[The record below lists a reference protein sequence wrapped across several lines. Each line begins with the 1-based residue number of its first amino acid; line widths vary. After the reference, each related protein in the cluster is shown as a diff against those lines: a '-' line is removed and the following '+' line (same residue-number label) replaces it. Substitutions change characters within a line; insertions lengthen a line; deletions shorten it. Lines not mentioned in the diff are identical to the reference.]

1 MPFCPVG
8 TGFTR
13 SYGAMLIVAKQV
25 AVVAPGIGDGNPGR
39 YHICAMRLLWLSL
52 IFVSQLAWAGND
64 EKVTVKVNG
73 KEARPLAEGLYL
85 KPGSYKAAPKV
96 AYKRADL
103 QSLDITAPTAGLE
116 GPADSLLVK
125 VSGMAGSIP
134 YYKVQQNVAPGGQAH
149 FDIAEGVRADYTPNG
164 KQQTLVGRLEIEVTP
179 LKRAN
184 TKGQYKGTITIE

>member
-1 MPFCPVG
+1 MPTAARV
-8 TGFTR
+8 
-13 SYGAMLIVAKQV
+13 MLIVAKQTL
-25 AVVAPGIGDGNPGR
+25 VVAPNVAFGSWCKG
-39 YHICAMRLLWLSL
+39 HICAMRLLWLSL
-52 IFVSQLAWAGND
+52 VLASQLAWAGND

-73 KEARPLAEGLYL
+73 KEARSLAEGLYL

-103 QSLDITAPTAGLE
+103 QSLDVTAPTAGLD
-116 GPADSLLVK
+116 GPADSLVVK
-125 VSGMAGSIP
+125 VSGMAGSVA

-149 FDIAEGVRADYTPNG
+149 FEVAEGVKADYTPNG
-164 KQQTLVGRLEIEVTP
+164 KQETLVGRLEIEVTP